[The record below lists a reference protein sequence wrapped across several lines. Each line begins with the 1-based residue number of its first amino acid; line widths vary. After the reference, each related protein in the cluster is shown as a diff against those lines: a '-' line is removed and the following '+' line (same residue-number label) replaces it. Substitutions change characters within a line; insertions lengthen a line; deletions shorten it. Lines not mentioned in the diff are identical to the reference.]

1 MRFCAPPQGPV
12 ASAMGRTARRGGG
25 TRADAN
31 GYACLSNSCLD
42 HPNCYQPILQERHFS
57 KLSYVRQNWEMA
69 LVPFPYVIPGCGV
82 FIETLEAHLAVAL
95 FPVITTAQ

>member
-1 MRFCAPPQGPV
+1 MELVVSAILCAAPRPCGFSHGSDCE
-12 ASAMGRTARRGGG
+12 AGGR
-25 TRADAN
+25 DS
-31 GYACLSNSCLD
+31 CLSNSCLD

-82 FIETLEAHLAVAL
+82 FIETFEARLAVAL